1 MQVNP
6 VLESRKRKRLSGTSI
21 VLAML
26 LVVPGFAFAQA
37 APPNRVLI
45 VNGRPEQATVIQ
57 MSGRSYVDLETLAR
71 IANGTLSF
79 NGNQITLTLPAAAS
93 SAPVKTSDPQPPS
106 PGLSKGFLNAA
117 IEATA
122 AVREWRSG
130 IATALRNSYKVDDS
144 WVSGFER
151 QAAQGLQ
158 LASAAASSPSDR
170 TASQLLTNEFNKM
183 QAWSNKI
190 ITTHRNLEYISPD
203 EMNHDALFQE
213 ILTCARSLASIY
225 ASGQVQDD
233 GSCH

>member
-1 MQVNP
+1 MPMNP
-6 VLESRKRKRLSGTSI
+6 VWECRKQRQLFGTSF
-21 VLAML
+21 VLALL

-45 VNGRPEQATVIQ
+45 VNGLPEQATVVQI
-57 MSGRSYVDLETLAR
+57 SGRSYVDLEALAR

-79 NGNQITLTLPAAAS
+79 NGNQITLTLPAAAP
-93 SAPVKTSDPQPPS
+93 AVKTSDPQPPN
-106 PGLSKGFLNAA
+106 PGLSKVFLTSA
-117 IEATA
+117 IEGTSAI
-122 AVREWRSG
+122 REWRSG
-130 IATALRNSYKVDDS
+130 IATALQNSYKVDNS
-144 WVSGFER
+144 WVSGFEN

-158 LASAAASSPSDR
+158 LASAGASSPSDR
-170 TASQLLTNEFNKM
+170 TALQLLTNEFNKM
-183 QAWSNKI
+183 QTWSNKI

-213 ILTCARSLASIY
+213 ILTCARSLAAIY

>member
-6 VLESRKRKRLSGTSI
+6 LWESSKRRQLSGTSF
-21 VLAML
+21 VLALL

-57 MSGRSYVDLETLAR
+57 VSGRSYVDLETLAR

-79 NGNQITLTLPAAAS
+79 NGNQITLTLPA
-93 SAPVKTSDPQPPS
+93 SDPQPPN
-106 PGLSKGFLNAA
+106 PGLSKGFLTAA
-117 IEATA
+117 IEGTA

-130 IATALRNSYKVDDS
+130 IAIALRNSYKVDDS
-144 WVSGFER
+144 WVSGLES
-151 QAAQGLQ
+151 QAAKGLQ

-170 TASQLLTNEFNKM
+170 TALQLLTNEFNKM
-183 QAWSNKI
+183 QTWSNKI

-203 EMNHDALFQE
+203 AMNHDALFQE

-225 ASGQVQDD
+225 GSGQVQDD

>member
-1 MQVNP
+1 MR
-6 VLESRKRKRLSGTSI
+6 RKLSGISF
-21 VLAML
+21 VLALL

-45 VNGRPEQATVIQ
+45 VNGRPDQAAVTQI
-57 MSGRSYVDLETLAR
+57 SGRSYVDLEALAR

-79 NGNQITLTLPAAAS
+79 NGNQIILTLPAAA
-93 SAPVKTSDPQPPS
+93 PI
-106 PGLSKGFLNAA
+106 PGLSKGFLSAA
-117 IEATA
+117 IEGTSAI
-122 AVREWRSG
+122 REWRSG
-130 IATALRNSYKVDDS
+130 IATALQNSYKVDNS
-144 WVSGFER
+144 WVSGLEN
-151 QAAQGLQ
+151 QAARGLQ

-170 TASQLLTNEFNKM
+170 TALQLLTNEFNKM
-183 QAWSNKI
+183 QSWSNKI

-203 EMNHDALFQE
+203 EMNHDDLFQQ